1 MRWKAKDYTEWHPHF
16 AIRPIKVDGE
26 WVWFERIL
34 RKGYKMLTKE
44 TRARDVYRW
53 DYVNSE
59 FDLIKRV
66 EREREMQEMNMGQ
79 LAMGQNI
86 AKSATYNP
94 SGLTVTGSMGLK
106 MPNMSGTAQNI
117 INEIRSKQS

>member
-16 AIRPIKVDGE
+16 AIRPVKVGGE
-26 WVWFERIL
+26 WVWFERVL

-59 FDLIKRV
+59 FDLIKGA
-66 EREREMQEMNMGQ
+66 EREREMQEMNTGQ
-79 LAMGQNI
+79 MAMGQTMTNMVRQPGM
-86 AKSATYNP
+86 A
-94 SGLTVTGSMGLK
+94 GMTVTGNMNAHANKIKGL
-106 MPNMSGTAQNI
+106 I
-117 INEIRSKQS
+117 